1 MVNGQSLRSAVRSA
15 MATFTFQVRP
25 YHRLPVQAPA
35 YFHND
40 AIQGA
45 GSLWNLSRGGCRID
59 ASMPLAAGTV
69 MELMLVLGSSAAV
82 HVKAAT
88 VCWTRGQE
96 CGLRF
101 VLVQPGEA
109 AHLERYVSQRI
120 TEAAYAPYP
129 SR

>member
-1 MVNGQSLRSAVRSA
+1 VS
-15 MATFTFQVRP
+15 
-25 YHRLPVQAPA
+25 VQAGTLVELLLLLPA
-35 YFHND
+35 
-40 AIQGA
+40 
-45 GSLWNLSRGGCRID
+45 R
-59 ASMPLAAGTV
+59 
-69 MELMLVLGSSAAV
+69 SSALV
-82 HVKAAT
+82 VQAAT

-109 AHLERYVSQRI
+109 AHLERYISQRI